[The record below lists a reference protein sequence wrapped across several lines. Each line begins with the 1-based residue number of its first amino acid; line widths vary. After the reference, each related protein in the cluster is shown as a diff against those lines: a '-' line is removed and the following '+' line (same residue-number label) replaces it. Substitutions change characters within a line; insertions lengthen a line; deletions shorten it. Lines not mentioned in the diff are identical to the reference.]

1 MSSVL
6 AHHAYAP
13 SRAATLSRAGYAFI
27 AVLLIIVLEG
37 AVRKWVVSSASL
49 PLILMRD
56 LIAIYLI
63 FHAWS
68 NGSLRRQGNVTRVLL
83 AWSCL
88 VIAWGLLQ
96 IVAGES
102 SPVVLLIGLR
112 FWLLYIWFGVAA
124 AASMNEADYRAAV
137 KVAVGL
143 LLLLGPLAVVQHF
156 APPGARINTQ
166 VDGDEEGVFIAIAGV
181 VRTTGTFS
189 FTLGYATFLAVVA
202 PLVFGILAARKRTR
216 MQWIFAIAT
225 FGLFI
230 IGSVVS
236 GSRTAV
242 IYSGLMLA
250 TYFAG
255 RLWLSKGKAKIR
267 AAFAVFIGAGLVAI
281 LLIAFS
287 GALEVTGQR
296 FEQASE
302 AEDFWQRVLTIFFG
316 EPYTYSMIT
325 WLGAGLGL
333 GSNLATYVRTGGA
346 EVFALAEVEASR
358 ILLEGGLLGY
368 AFTALKVVVIG
379 MGVGKS
385 VLLAYKLRS
394 VFPILVWMTVSL
406 AILTWSAVGQITAHG
421 FLGVMLA
428 FGLLVFRHP
437 RVEFFPPRSS
447 PA

>member
-1 MSSVL
+1 MNTSV
-6 AHHAYAP
+6 AHGSYALSKP
-13 SRAATLSRAGYAFI
+13 ASLSRAGYAFI

-49 PLILMRD
+49 PLILSRD

-68 NGSLRRQGNVTRVLL
+68 NGSLRRQGRITTVLL

-88 VIAWGLLQ
+88 VVAWGMLQ
-96 IVAGES
+96 LIGGES

-124 AASMNEADYRAAV
+124 AASMNEKDYRAAV
-137 KVAVGL
+137 LVAVGL
-143 LLLLGPLAVVQHF
+143 LLVLGPLAVVQHF

-166 VDGDEEGVFIAIAGV
+166 VEGDEEGVFIAIAGV

-189 FTLGYATFLAVVA
+189 FTLGYATYLAVVA
-202 PLVFGILAARKRTR
+202 PLVFGVVGARKRT
-216 MQWIFAIAT
+216 QLQSLFVLAV
-225 FGLFI
+225 FGFFI
-230 IGSVVS
+230 VGSVVS

-250 TYFAG
+250 AYFAG

-267 AAFAVFIGAGLVAI
+267 AALAVFVGAVMVAI
-281 LLIAFS
+281 LLFAFS

-379 MGVGKS
+379 LGIGKS

-394 VFPILVWMTVSL
+394 VYPILVWMTVSL

-437 RVEFFPPRSS
+437 RIDFFPPRSS
-447 PA
+447 TA